1 MKSIILTLLYDKMF
15 EQKCTQAPE
24 QKERHEKLEKI
35 ADSLLNSL
43 SPEQKKLFDSY
54 VDVYSACWSFE
65 TDCAY
70 ECGFKIGGRLV
81 SEMYH
86 LDLDK

>member
-1 MKSIILTLLYDKMF
+1 MESIILTLLYDKMF
-15 EQKCTQAPE
+15 EKKYTQDLE
-24 QKERHEKLEKI
+24 QKERHEVLGKLE
-35 ADSLLNSL
+35 DNLLKTL

-65 TDCAY
+65 ADCAY

-86 LDLDK
+86 LNLDK

>member
-1 MKSIILTLLYDKMF
+1 MESIILTLLYDKMF
-15 EQKCTQAPE
+15 EQKCTQAPK
-24 QKERHEKLEKI
+24 QKERHEVLGKLE
-35 ADSLLNSL
+35 DNLLKTL

-65 TDCAY
+65 ADCAY